1 MKRYLSSSTRLA
13 KSDPGNHQRD
23 LILSVLNARPS
34 ARDSKSYLASFRKPQ
49 KPAFDVN
56 HSLPLKTS
64 DIDPTTPLSTTT
76 TAPDDE
82 ILDPINP
89 RAGLVKLQGP
99 FTDRQLDS
107 IGVGMNNLREM
118 GLVSVV
124 VVDSELWSVERLK
137 RAKNNGS
144 HAVSQL
150 IHSIRD
156 EVIRVTETLI
166 EEGSEAIPIL
176 HPIAHLDKRSKCL
189 PQWATSQQ
197 HRRARHAPETCHI
210 NLADLAQIRKAIKK
224 RITPVIPSFAFND
237 DLRTIPV
244 HADEILVALSES
256 LEAAQSQKAD
266 ELKKLTMDIT
276 PLRLLIITR
285 TGGIPSPARSG
296 LPHLSINLSSEHEH
310 IASTFVWESSHP
322 SALTNLS
329 LARRCLMHMPQSST
343 ALIVGHRSAMDLVAN
358 LITNKPAHSASLPH
372 ELLVTSDKITSHTP
386 TSVRLG
392 APIQC
397 IRNFE
402 DIDQD
407 KLTHLLESS
416 FRRVLDR
423 DAFFT
428 RLRHSL
434 DFVIVAGDYGGC
446 AIVTNEVDR
455 DVDGN
460 GNGNGERDDS
470 NSIAYLDKFAVLPS
484 MQGDGTVDFL
494 WLALR
499 DESFG
504 LGLLDALNTNGGLE
518 GKGVGKDLVWRSRG
532 NNPINKW
539 YFERATGF
547 LRVEGKTEAAKKA
560 GGWVMFWA
568 DAEDKLA
575 RKLKGRHATPL
586 APTGIPLPGS
596 EGLSNPDLGLSLI
609 EDEEQGRLLIYEKVA
624 SNIPSSWK

>member
-1 MKRYLSSSTRLA
+1 MKRYLSSSARLA
-13 KSDPGNHQRD
+13 RTDYWHQQRD

-34 ARDSKSYLASFRKPQ
+34 ARDSKSFLASFRKPQ
-49 KPAFDVN
+49 KSTNGDVN
-56 HSLPLKTS
+56 HSLPIRALNE
-64 DIDPTTPLSTTT
+64 IDPTTPLSTTT
-76 TAPDDE
+76 TAPEDE

-89 RAGLVKLQGP
+89 RTGLVKLQGP

-107 IGVGMNNLREM
+107 IGFGMNHLREL

-124 VVDSELWSVERLK
+124 VVDSELWSIERLK
-137 RAKNNGS
+137 RAKNNGPV
-144 HAVSQL
+144 AVSQL
-150 IHSIRD
+150 MTDIRE

-176 HPIAHLDKRSKCL
+176 HPIAHLDSSPKCL
-189 PQWATSQQ
+189 PQWATSRQ
-197 HRRARHAPETCHI
+197 HQKARHAPETCHI
-210 NLADLAQIRKAIKK
+210 NLSDLVQIRKAIKK
-224 RITPVIPSFAFND
+224 RITPVIPSFAIND
-237 DLRTIPV
+237 DLKTIPV

-256 LEAAQSQKAD
+256 LVEAQSQKSEEA
-266 ELKKLTMDIT
+266 KKLTMDIS
-276 PLRLLIITR
+276 PLRLLIITK

-329 LARRCLMHMPQSST
+329 LARRCLMNMPQSST
-343 ALIVGHRSAMDLVAN
+343 ALIVGHRSAMELVAN

-372 ELLVTSDKITSHTP
+372 ELLVTSDKITTHTP

-397 IRNFE
+397 IRNFD

-416 FRRVLDR
+416 FKRVLDR
-423 DAFFT
+423 EAFYG
-428 RLRHSL
+428 RLKKSL
-434 DFVIVAGDYGGC
+434 DFVIIAGDYGGC
-446 AIVTNEVDR
+446 AIVTNEVDP
-455 DVDGN
+455 GN
-460 GNGNGERDDS
+460 ENAEP
-470 NSIAYLDKFAVLPS
+470 IAYLDKFAVLPS

-547 LRVEGKTEAAKKA
+547 LRVEGKTEAARKA

-586 APTGIPLPGS
+586 APTGVSLPGS
-596 EGLSNPDLGLSLI
+596 EGLSNPSLGLSLI
-609 EDEEQGRLLIYEKVA
+609 EDEEQGRLLVYEKIA
-624 SNIPSSWK
+624 ANIASSWK

>member
-1 MKRYLSSSTRLA
+1 M
-13 KSDPGNHQRD
+13 
-23 LILSVLNARPS
+23 LNARPS

-49 KPAFDVN
+49 KPTLDVN
-56 HSLPLKTS
+56 HTLPLRTTP

-99 FTDRQLDS
+99 FNDRQLDS

-137 RAKNNGS
+137 RAKNNGP
-144 HAVSQL
+144 HALSEL
-150 IHSIRD
+150 IDAIRD

-166 EEGSEAIPIL
+166 EEGSEAVPIL
-176 HPIAHLDKRSKCL
+176 HPIAHLDQRPKCL

-197 HRRARHAPETCHI
+197 HRKARHPPETCHI
-210 NLADLAQIRKAIKK
+210 KLPDLAQIRKAIKK
-224 RITPVIPSFAFND
+224 RVTPVIPSFAINE

-244 HADEILVALSES
+244 HADEILVALAQS
-256 LEAAQSQKAD
+256 LEAAQSQKSEA
-266 ELKKLTMDIT
+266 LKKSTMDIT

-329 LARRCLMHMPQSST
+329 LARRCLIHMPQSST

-397 IRNFE
+397 IRKFD

-423 DAFFT
+423 EAFFS
-428 RLRHSL
+428 RLEHSL
-434 DFVIVAGDYGGC
+434 DFVIIAGDYGGC
-446 AIVTNEVDR
+446 AIVTNENDR
-455 DVDGN
+455 DD
-460 GNGNGERDDS
+460 ES
-470 NSIAYLDKFAVLPS
+470 SECIAYLDKFAVLPS

-532 NNPINKW
+532 NNPINKV
-539 YFERATGF
+539 
-547 LRVEGKTEAAKKA
+547 RVYTLDSI
-560 GGWVMFWA
+560 F
-568 DAEDKLA
+568 
-575 RKLKGRHATPL
+575 
-586 APTGIPLPGS
+586 
-596 EGLSNPDLGLSLI
+596 
-609 EDEEQGRLLIYEKVA
+609 
-624 SNIPSSWK
+624 